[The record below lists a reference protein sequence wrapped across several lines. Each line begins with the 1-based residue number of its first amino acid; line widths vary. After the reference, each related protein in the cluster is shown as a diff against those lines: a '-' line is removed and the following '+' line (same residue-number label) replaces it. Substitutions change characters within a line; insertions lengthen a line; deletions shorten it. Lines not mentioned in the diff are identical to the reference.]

1 LTPENDMERGEP
13 IDQFWDEITQGHAD
27 VAGNLDPADAAT
39 IRYLHAFGDRPG
51 PDPTFRRRLREKL
64 MNADGIPVPRQ
75 SSLLPYTNRRAG
87 QPRWEAPQTL
97 PPASRRRGLAP
108 LATAALLALT
118 LVGGF
123 LASGAG
129 RFGRQAMAPLL
140 LPAISGTA
148 APSLASEPT
157 AETLLDTTFADLPDG
172 ASSVFVEPW
181 TFKPG
186 ANALVMLP
194 FAGPRAVIAS
204 DGTFAIELDGEEHSL
219 RPGESLVV
227 PGGKELIARN
237 TSQSGATLLHVGVM
251 ATYPQAEFDTAFITY
266 RYIITTTGKMP
277 AGAARFVVERFTMAP
292 GSSLPSFT
300 LAANQW
306 VGIGEGTVGVTLE
319 GDRLPLHWESGE
331 EREFAPDYFP
341 AVAPGTDVT
350 LRNAGDEKL
359 VVYRLTI
366 TPGSAEAVTG
376 TPLEASPLSYK
387 NPLS

>member
-1 LTPENDMERGEP
+1 MTPGDDMERGES
-13 IDQFWDEITQGHAD
+13 IDHFWDQITQDHAD
-27 VAGNLDPADAAT
+27 VASDRDPVDAAT
-39 IRYLHAFGDRPG
+39 IRYLHAFDDRPG
-51 PDPTFRRRLREKL
+51 PDPAFRHRLREEL
-64 MNADGIPVPRQ
+64 MNADAIPVSSQP
-75 SSLLPYTNRRAG
+75 SLLPYTNRRAS
-87 QPRWEAPQTL
+87 QPQWIAPQTL
-97 PPASRRRGLAP
+97 PPASRRWGLAP
-108 LATAALLALT
+108 FATAALLVLT

-123 LASGAG
+123 LASGSG

-140 LPAISGTA
+140 LPAINATLA
-148 APSLASEPT
+148 TSLGSEPT

-181 TFKPG
+181 TFKAG
-186 ANALVMLP
+186 ANALAMPP
-194 FAGPRAVIAS
+194 FAGPRAVVAS
-204 DGTFAIELDGEEHSL
+204 DGTFAVELDGEEHNL

-227 PGGKELIARN
+227 PGGQELVARN
-237 TSQSGATLLHVGVM
+237 TGQSEATLLHIGVT
-251 ATYPQAEFDTAFITY
+251 ATYPQAVFDTAFITY
-266 RYIITTTGKMP
+266 RYIIVTTGKMP

-319 GDRLPLHWESGE
+319 GDRLPLNWESGE
-331 EREFAPDYFP
+331 ERDFAPDYFP

-350 LRNAGDEKL
+350 LRNAGDDQL

-366 TPGSAEAVTG
+366 TPGSAEAAG
-376 TPLEASPLSYK
+376 TPQAASPLSYK